1 MAATH
6 QGTLRQESPAPL
18 SAGLSATGWSSGV
31 LAAMEE
37 KGILRLT
44 EQDLVVGTCAGAAVA
59 GAVRQSGTA
68 SREFDT
74 MVRKSR
80 RNPELSPAADL

>member
-1 MAATH
+1 M
-6 QGTLRQESPAPL
+6 
-18 SAGLSATGWSSGV
+18 